1 MSCSNVTCL
10 SAKVWGQYNETNSKF
25 ADIIDDQ
32 GYSFCGP
39 TYKEKE
45 RWKALV
51 LTSKPDQMR
60 KRASN
65 LL

>member
-25 ADIIDDQ
+25 ADIIDARFFHAQREGTLGTPGIDLKA
-32 GYSFCGP
+32 GP
-39 TYKEKE
+39 D
-45 RWKALV
+45 A
-51 LTSKPDQMR
+51 

-65 LL
+65 VLQRIS

>member
-32 GYSFCGP
+32 GSSFLGP
-39 TYKEKE
+39 IRADKKNGYE
-45 RWKALV
+45 
-51 LTSKPDQMR
+51 LTR
-60 KRASN
+60 
-65 LL
+65 

>member
-1 MSCSNVTCL
+1 LRRNVTCL
-10 SAKVWGQYNETNSKF
+10 SAKVRGQINETKF

-39 TYKEKE
+39 THKEKE